1 MNITQKSSIV
11 ILLLVAAGC
20 SHQER
25 QARYDENTSSPR
37 YGAFPSTSGGSA
49 TAIPSTVGQLSEADR
64 NLIGNVQHEMNKDS
78 SLVPLTSSIQI
89 TAQDGTVTLSGNVP
103 SEQDKQRAEAAAKS
117 ASNVVSVNNQLQVS
131 GQPVLPS
138 DQSSVT
144 PSSTG
149 QSQPLSPTSQQTS
162 ARIYTEAQKD
172 SSLSPTGVTEPDSF
186 SQNIQGLSESDR
198 PLAQQIG
205 QELNA
210 EPSTAG
216 LVSNLKIEVSDG
228 KATLRGNVNSEDEK
242 TQVESAIKKVS
253 GVTSVDNQLQVGA
266 ASQSETT
273 PKQD

>member
-1 MNITQKSSIV
+1 
-11 ILLLVAAGC
+11 
-20 SHQER
+20 
-25 QARYDENTSSPR
+25 
-37 YGAFPSTSGGSA
+37 
-49 TAIPSTVGQLSEADR
+49 
-64 NLIGNVQHEMNKDS
+64 
-78 SLVPLTSSIQI
+78 
-89 TAQDGTVTLSGNVP
+89 
-103 SEQDKQRAEAAAKS
+103 
-117 ASNVVSVNNQLQVS
+117 
-131 GQPVLPS
+131 
-138 DQSSVT
+138 
-144 PSSTG
+144 
-149 QSQPLSPTSQQTS
+149 LSPTSQQTS